1 MQATQPT
8 YTQLIDAYIKGKLS
22 DKDADSLM
30 EAVASGKAD
39 TALEERFATD
49 WLHAGPTLPHTEVL
63 SAQRAEALY
72 EAIAQKI
79 EPQQAPAPVRTIRS
93 KSVWWAV
100 AAALVGMLSVG
111 TLWQYTVGSSS
122 RSNSLSGRIPA
133 SGYNTV
139 HNSGI
144 ALQQVALQDG
154 STVSLMPGATLHY
167 PEDAGAHEARV
178 VYLEGD
184 AFFDVAHLQ
193 GKKFIVEGSRL
204 TTEVLGTSFW
214 VRQNEEESTH
224 AVEVRSGKV
233 KVMAQQEPGDAAPK
247 ASVILLPNQQVSL
260 VPGKKELV
268 KSLSQQILPLSVRQ
282 ADYPADQDADFALN
296 YTRPTPLK
304 QVVRD
309 LEKMYGV
316 SVEVENEAMLGTLM
330 NGNLTHIHLQNKLE
344 AICLSIGASFTLEA
358 DRVVLHASTAE

>member
-8 YTQLIDAYIKGKLS
+8 YTQLIDAYIKGELS

-49 WLHAGPTLPHTEVL
+49 WLHAGPTLPHTKVL
-63 SAQRAEALY
+63 SAQRAEELY
-72 EAIAQKI
+72 EAITQKI
-79 EPQQAPAPVRTIRS
+79 EPQQVPVRTIRS

-100 AAALVGMLSVG
+100 AAAIVGMLSVG
-111 TLWQYTVGSSS
+111 TLWQYIVGSSS
-122 RSNSLSGRIPA
+122 SRSSLSGRIPA

-139 HNSGI
+139 RNSGI
-144 ALQQVALQDG
+144 SLQQVALQDG

-167 PEDAGAHEARV
+167 PADAGAHEARI

-193 GKKFIVEGSRL
+193 GKKFIVEGSQL

-214 VRQNEEESTH
+214 VRQNEVESTH

-233 KVMAQQEPGDAAPK
+233 KVMANQEPGDAAPK
-247 ASVILLPNQQVSL
+247 ASVVLLPNQQVSL

-268 KSLSQQILPLSVRQ
+268 KSLAQQILPLSVRQ
-282 ADYPADQDADFALN
+282 ADYPANESADFALN

-316 SVEVENEAMLGTLM
+316 SIEVENEAMLGALM

-344 AICLSIGASFTLEA
+344 AICLSIGASFSLES